1 MNRYH
6 LLAMV
11 CFISGFTA
19 LAYSVYLGEGKVYW
33 LVIFPVIEGT
43 GLFSFL
49 GILLVFLGF
58 ILLMVAFVSGSY
70 EWVGFGDFN
79 WDDFEP
85 DDEYYSRR
93 HIRPKKTAKKGKGK
107 LKSSASRPSSQY
119 DDQMRGY
126 PPYDQSRPR
135 RSIKSGGV
143 IFIGPIPI
151 IWGSDKRIGYIMAV
165 VAVILV
171 IIFLIF
177 TLAWIL

>member
-6 LLAMV
+6 VLAMV

-19 LAYSVYLGEGKVYW
+19 LTYSIYLGEGKVYW

-43 GLFSFL
+43 GLFSFF

-70 EWVGFGDFN
+70 EWGGFEDFD
-79 WDDFEP
+79 WDDFVY

-93 HIRPKKTAKKGKGK
+93 HPRPKKTAKKGKGSQ
-107 LKSSASRPSSQY
+107 KSSASRPSSQY
-119 DDQMRGY
+119 DDQMRA
-126 PPYDQSRPR
+126 RPR
-135 RSIKSGGV
+135 RSIKTGGV
-143 IFIGPIPI
+143 LFIGPIPI

-171 IIFLIF
+171 VIILIF
-177 TLAWIL
+177 ALAWVF